1 MLIGHVPAG
10 YLVTKLFITKMP
22 SEMVTR
28 IGSGKLLFVGMLSS
42 VMLDLDLLY
51 FYTLDGRQHSHH
63 SYWTH
68 IPIYWFCMLLIL
80 VVLTTALRKAIL
92 TAYAAIVSINVFV
105 HLLLDTVVGKI
116 MWLYP
121 LSTHNFALFPIPF
134 IYNRWVYNFIFHW
147 TFLFELA
154 LVMAAVY
161 CIVKPKISVNI
172 KKLEWC

>member
-1 MLIGHVPAG
+1 MLIGHAPAG
-10 YLVTKLFITKMP
+10 YLVTKLFISKMP
-22 SEMVTR
+22 TELVMR
-28 IGSGKLLFVGMLSS
+28 IRAGKLFFAGMLSS

-68 IPIYWFCMLLIL
+68 IPIYWFCMLLIPI
-80 VVLTTALRKAIL
+80 VISIVLRKTTL
-92 TAYAAIVSINVFV
+92 TAYAAVVSINVFV

-121 LSTHNFALFPIPF
+121 FSTRNFALFPIPF
-134 IYNRWVYNFIFHW
+134 IYSKWIYNFIFHW

-154 LVMAAVY
+154 LVSAAVC
-161 CIVKPKISVNI
+161 CIVKPKISVSV
-172 KKLEWC
+172 KKLKWC